1 MDQSHFS
8 GEAGLAYR
16 YAVFGLS
23 ISSPFPLPE
32 LEEAPVAWPADVE
45 IVLGEPPLA
54 SEERLDGFFAT
65 PTGGLLDVL
74 GIARYRID
82 AGRRITVEPYPTGSE
97 RHMRLYLLGSALGAL
112 LHQRR
117 LLPLH
122 ANAMHLG
129 GQAVAF
135 MGKSGAGKSTMAA
148 WFHDRGSPVLADDV
162 CVVTLGDGG
171 EPMAHPGIP
180 RLRLWR
186 DALEASGRSAD
197 AHEHAFDDAD
207 KYNVPTRRS
216 RTSGAI
222 SLGAIYLL
230 DEPGGSAS
238 VQAITPLR
246 GVAAMDA
253 LVSNTYRGSYAT
265 TVGALPQLIATCQA
279 LATKVPVFSVQ
290 RVWGRD
296 RLDEQMEALER
307 HARDVVKRSRSST
320 IADVD

>member
-1 MDQSHFS
+1 MDQPQFS
-8 GEAGLAYR
+8 GEAGPAYR

-23 ISSPFPLPE
+23 IASPFPLPE
-32 LEEAPVAWPADVE
+32 LIEAPAVGAADVE
-45 IVLGEPPLA
+45 IALGEPAAA
-54 SEERLDGFFAT
+54 SEEGREGFFSTAS
-65 PTGGLLDVL
+65 GGLLDVHKV
-74 GIARYRID
+74 ARYRID
-82 AGRRITVEPYPTGSE
+82 DGRRITVEPYPTGSE
-97 RHMRLYLLGSALGAL
+97 RHIRLYLLGSALGAL

-122 ANAMHLG
+122 ANAMDFG
-129 GQAVAF
+129 GRAVAF
-135 MGKSGAGKSTMAA
+135 MGASGAGKSTMAA
-148 WFHDRGSPVLADDV
+148 WFHDRGSSVLADDV
-162 CVVTLGDGG
+162 CVVTLGEGG

-186 DALEASGRSAD
+186 DALEASGRSAN

-207 KYNVPTRRS
+207 KYNVPTRRG

-222 SLGAIYLL
+222 PLGAIYLL
-230 DEPGGSAS
+230 DEPGSAAP
-238 VQAITPLR
+238 VQAITSLR

-253 LVSNTYRGSYAT
+253 LVSNTYRGGYAA

-279 LATKVPVFSVQ
+279 LASKVPVFSVQ

-307 HARDVVKRSRSST
+307 HARDVVERSRSSG
-320 IADVD
+320 IPDVN

>member
-1 MDQSHFS
+1 MDESHFS
-8 GEAGLAYR
+8 AEAGPAYR
-16 YAVFGLS
+16 YSVFGLS
-23 ISSPFPLPE
+23 LSSTIPLPE
-32 LEEAPVAWPADVE
+32 LLEAPGAGAADVE
-45 IVLGEPPLA
+45 IEVREPLPSA
-54 SEERLDGFFAT
+54 EAQQDGFFST
-65 PTGGLLDVL
+65 PLGGLLDVR
-74 GIARYRID
+74 GVARYRIEG
-82 AGRRITVEPYPTGSE
+82 GRHIIVDPHPNGSE

-122 ANAMHLG
+122 ANAMNLSG
-129 GQAVAF
+129 RAVAF

-148 WFHDRGSPVLADDV
+148 WFHDRGSSVLADDV
-162 CVVTLGDGG
+162 CVVTLSEAG

-207 KYNVPTRRS
+207 KYNVPTRQS

-222 SLGAIYLL
+222 PLGAVYLL
-230 DEPGGSAS
+230 DEPGSAAP

-246 GVAAMDA
+246 GVAAMEA
-253 LVSNTYRGSYAT
+253 LVSNTYRGGYAAK
-265 TVGALPQLIATCQA
+265 VGALPQLIGTCQA

-296 RLDEQMEALER
+296 RLDQQMGALEE
-307 HARDVVKRSRSST
+307 HARSVVERGPGS
-320 IADVD
+320 AGLDVD